1 MWIRDSDQKHPM
13 CTNTLCLLLC
23 KLTESHPMREIVP
36 RCRKV
41 RRLVEEF
48 GSSCDYEIDQ
58 LSRVDATDEPQFV
71 APKNSLV

>member
-1 MWIRDSDQKHPM
+1 M

-23 KLTESHPMREIVP
+23 KLTEGHQMREIVP
-36 RCRKV
+36 LCRKE

-58 LSRVDATDEPQFV
+58 LSSV
-71 APKNSLV
+71 AEAVILLLEAPRKTLV